1 MHSRYI
7 VVLYVYQECLPKKMG
22 IGREVLRGRRTYC
35 TVQVDFVDLPANHR
49 LLPVWETTTAMV
61 VRKGLL
67 RGGGYWILQPSPLLL
82 ERLGDQGGAGV

>member
-1 MHSRYI
+1 
-7 VVLYVYQECLPKKMG
+7 MG

-49 LLPVWETTTAMV
+49 LLPMWETTTAMV

-67 RGGGYWILQPSPLLL
+67 RGGG
-82 ERLGDQGGAGV
+82 GGCI